1 MLRRLAFALL
11 AVVFGVSLAM
21 ADEVKKDVKKGAQE
35 TKEATKDAA
44 KATKNEVRNDVK
56 GAIHKATG
64 TVKSVTGN
72 TLVVT
77 DETGKDLT
85 FEVDKDTLVHVKGAT
100 HKLEALKAD
109 GKPAVITEFVLADQ
123 HVSVRY
129 SKPEDR
135 MVAKDIRVRP

>member
-11 AVVFGVSLAM
+11 AVIFGVTLAT

-35 TKEATKDAA
+35 TKEATEDAA
-44 KATKNEVRNDVK
+44 KATKNEVRNDSK

-64 TVKSVTGN
+64 KVKSVTAN
-72 TLVVT
+72 SLTVT
-77 DETGKDLT
+77 EETGKELT
-85 FEVDKDTLVHVKGAT
+85 FEVDKDTLVHAKGAT
-100 HKLEALKAD
+100 HKMEALKAD
-109 GKPAVITEFVLADQ
+109 GKPTLITEFVLANQ

-135 MVAKDIRVRP
+135 MMAKDIQVKP